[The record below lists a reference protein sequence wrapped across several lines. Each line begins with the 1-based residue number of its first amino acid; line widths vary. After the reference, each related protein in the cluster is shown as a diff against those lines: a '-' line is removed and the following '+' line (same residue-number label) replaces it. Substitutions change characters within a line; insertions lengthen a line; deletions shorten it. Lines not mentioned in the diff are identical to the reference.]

1 MIPSQCHCHDASCTT
16 RTRCTAPTMPP
27 ARRPAAARPS
37 RKRKDPVRNATSEA
51 SPEPGGGQSDEPSP
65 ATAIA
70 AAAAAAAAGVSKL
83 ALAQGLQWH
92 AGSRTVLSP
101 PLAGGKRAHLLLQP
115 KRARVEFDAESYA
128 AAMEM
133 VKAGE
138 QMRLNRGARST
149 HAATAPH

>member
-70 AAAAAAAAGVSKL
+70 AAAAAGVGSGAGAAV
-83 ALAQGLQWH
+83 

-115 KRARVEFDAESYA
+115 KRAGVEFDAESYA

-149 HAATAPH
+149 HAATSTH